1 MYTLYPLQHL
11 LRCHAPSAARQ
22 PLRSY
27 WRVAARAGRAF
38 CALLCRDLEKQP
50 IEEFEVAQLGN
61 LCPEHAEEAKILI
74 PSLQM
79 PRAVPVDSDKLT
91 EVLQALDSCKQFA
104 K

>member
-1 MYTLYPLQHL
+1 M
-11 LRCHAPSAARQ
+11 
-22 PLRSY
+22 
-27 WRVAARAGRAF
+27 
-38 CALLCRDLEKQP
+38 
-50 IEEFEVAQLGN
+50 GN